1 MDRVGFEPT
10 TSAMPRKPFLLKIR
24 ASQASKSSVF
34 SYLPVISSE
43 NEIRLSVTLLMTRGG
58 EQEEENVSKV
68 KLLYDA
74 FRRREVHSI
83 MDMFADDVVMHGP
96 APSGVLPWG
105 GTYNGRSG
113 VAQFFKA
120 LGESLEP
127 QQFDLNDFI
136 AQDNKVVVLG
146 YQKGRAKPT
155 GRPYETEFVNVWTI
169 RNGKFIEF
177 RVYNDTAALVESLRP

>member
-1 MDRVGFEPT
+1 MVR
-10 TSAMPRKPFLLKIR
+10 
-24 ASQASKSSVF
+24 
-34 SYLPVISSE
+34 
-43 NEIRLSVTLLMTRGG
+43 LLMIRGG
-58 EQEEENVSKV
+58 QEEENVNTV
-68 KLLYDA
+68 KRLYDA
-74 FRRREVHSI
+74 FKRRDVHSI
-83 MDMFADDVVMHGP
+83 MNMFADDAVMHGP

-105 GTYNGRSG
+105 GKYSGLSG

-146 YQKGRAKPT
+146 YQQGHAKPT
-155 GRPYETEFVNVWTI
+155 GRPYEIEFVHMWTI

-177 RVYNDTAALVESLRP
+177 RVYNDTASLVEALRH

>member
-1 MDRVGFEPT
+1 MVG
-10 TSAMPRKPFLLKIR
+10 
-24 ASQASKSSVF
+24 
-34 SYLPVISSE
+34 
-43 NEIRLSVTLLMTRGG
+43 LLMTRVG
-58 EQEEENVSKV
+58 QEEENVSMV
-68 KLLYDA
+68 KRLYDA
-74 FRRREVHSI
+74 FKRREVHSI
-83 MDMFADDVVMHGP
+83 MDMFADDAVMHGP

-155 GRPYETEFVNVWTI
+155 GRPYEIEFVHVWTI
-169 RNGKFIEF
+169 RDDGKFIEF
-177 RVYNDTAALVESLRP
+177 RVYNDTASLVEALHP

>member
-1 MDRVGFEPT
+1 MTRVGQE
-10 TSAMPRKPFLLKIR
+10 
-24 ASQASKSSVF
+24 
-34 SYLPVISSE
+34 
-43 NEIRLSVTLLMTRGG
+43 
-58 EQEEENVSKV
+58 EEENVSMV
-68 KLLYDA
+68 KRLYDA
-74 FRRREVHSI
+74 FKRREVHSI
-83 MDMFADDVVMHGP
+83 IDMFEDNAVMHGP
-96 APSGVLPWG
+96 APSASVLPWG
-105 GTYNGRSG
+105 GTHNGRSG

-169 RNGKFIEF
+169 RNGKFMEF